1 MKMLSFGEILW
12 DVYPDSKAIGGAS
25 LNLAAHAALLGGE
38 VYLASAVGD
47 DELGREAI
55 EVTRGFG
62 IKDDFISTY
71 KDKETGAVLVT
82 LSDKG
87 IPSYEIKDNV
97 AYDFISTSEI
107 RKSNFDV
114 LAFGTLSLRHE
125 ENKESLASLLDSC
138 KFPDIYADLN
148 IRLPHSNK
156 NSVDFCLSNATIIK
170 VSDEEMPLVSEW
182 VLSHSYSP
190 EDFAIELS
198 RKYQSIKLI
207 IITKG
212 ENGSL
217 AFDSRRGEFHY
228 CDAVPTSVVSTVGAG
243 DSFGAA
249 FLTKDLAGSNINE
262 SLSYASEISSFVCS
276 KKEAVPDMSRF
287 I

>member
-1 MKMLSFGEILW
+1 
-12 DVYPDSKAIGGAS
+12 
-25 LNLAAHAALLGGE
+25 
-38 VYLASAVGD
+38 
-47 DELGREAI
+47 
-55 EVTRGFG
+55 
-62 IKDDFISTY
+62 
-71 KDKETGAVLVT
+71 
-82 LSDKG
+82 
-87 IPSYEIKDNV
+87 
-97 AYDFISTSEI
+97 
-107 RKSNFDV
+107 
-114 LAFGTLSLRHE
+114 
-125 ENKESLASLLDSC
+125 
-138 KFPDIYADLN
+138 
-148 IRLPHSNK
+148 
-156 NSVDFCLSNATIIK
+156 
-170 VSDEEMPLVSEW
+170 MPLVSEW

-198 RKYQSIKLI
+198 RKYPSIKLI

-249 FLTKDLAGSNINE
+249 FLTKYLAGSNINE